1 MKCLLTLAALF
12 IWMNSFSQKIN
23 YADSVITYSTQ
34 YTTGNW
40 SANQVLGYPNTY
52 PSYGDLTTAWAH
64 STADS
69 QREDIELYFSNPMP
83 IDSIWVYETYN
94 GGSID
99 TIYVRNPGTGNWEV
113 VYSGSVAAVTSA
125 QIFKVGFP
133 MTTFNVS
140 DIRIA
145 MNSPAVFSWNEI
157 DAVAIVNSTA
167 INTVICSGDSLLI
180 NSSYQSTSGVYADST
195 LADADIEFITLDIAN
210 TSYNTITET
219 ACDSYTS
226 PSGLFVWT
234 NSNTYT
240 DTIPNAAGCDSVLTI
255 NLTINSVNAST
266 SASGATISATVTG
279 ASYQWVDCDD
289 SFSTIPGETSQDFTP
304 SANGNY
310 AVIVTENGCSD
321 TSSCHTIAGLNIS
334 EDDNR
339 MLKVFPNPVN
349 NELSITLE
357 GYNEYFIRILD
368 NSGKE
373 LISEKI
379 ANSTAAISMNH
390 LESGIYY
397 LEVNTSGQRLLRK
410 IVKF

>member
-1 MKCLLTLAALF
+1 MKRLLTLTVLF
-12 IWMNSFSQKIN
+12 IWMNSFSQTIN
-23 YADSVITYSTQ
+23 YADSVISYSTQ
-34 YTTGNW
+34 YSAINW
-40 SANQVLGYPNTY
+40 SANQVIGYPDAY
-52 PSYGDLTTAWAH
+52 PSYGDIVNAWAH
-64 STADS
+64 STADG
-69 QREDIELYFSNPMP
+69 QREAIELNFTNPMP
-83 IDSIWVYETYN
+83 IDSIWIYETYN
-94 GGSID
+94 GGSVD
-99 TIYVRNPGTGNWEV
+99 TVYVRNPGTGNWEI
-113 VYSGSVAAVTSA
+113 VYSGSVSAVTSA

-133 MTTFNVS
+133 MITFNVS

-157 DAVAIVNSTA
+157 DAVAIVNSTS

-180 NSSYQSTSGVYADST
+180 NSSYQSNPGVYADST
-195 LADADIEFITLDIAN
+195 LADADLEFITLDTVG

-234 NSNTYT
+234 TSNTYT

-255 NLTINSVNAST
+255 NLTINSVDASST
-266 SASGATISATVTG
+266 ASGATISAAATG
-279 ASYQWVDCDD
+279 ATYQWVDCDD
-289 SFSTIPGETSQDFTP
+289 SFNTIPGETLQDFTP
-304 SANGNY
+304 STNGNY

-334 EDDNR
+334 EDDNL
-339 MLKVFPNPVN
+339 MLKIFPNPVS
-349 NELSITLE
+349 NELSINLE

-379 ANSTAAISMNH
+379 SNSNAVILMNH